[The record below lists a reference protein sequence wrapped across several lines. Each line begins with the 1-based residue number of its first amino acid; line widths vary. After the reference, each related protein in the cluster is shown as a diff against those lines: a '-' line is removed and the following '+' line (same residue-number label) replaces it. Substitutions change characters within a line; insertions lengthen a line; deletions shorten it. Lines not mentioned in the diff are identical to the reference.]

1 MRARAGKT
9 CRSVAFVNRN
19 GTTGNR
25 RAHVPF
31 AGSSRLDSLNHAEAA
46 VEAAVTSLF
55 GRVARWAHRHPR
67 RLAAGTATVLAVIA
81 GTAFGLAPMA
91 PDASALPKRLV
102 TESFTP
108 DNLDAQLDALAAQHL
123 MLARSDVTRANDTAG
138 TLTKRLGIAD
148 EQLNAFLQ
156 TDATSRKLWQGR
168 AGKLVSASTDD
179 TGRLTEL
186 VARYPAERDD
196 QFATHFTRLTL
207 TRGAAGFTSRLET
220 VPFGSTTRLATGS
233 VRTSLFAAT
242 DDANLPDPVATQL
255 ADVFSSDIDF
265 HRELRKGDTF
275 SVVYEALTADGE
287 PVPWNQGSGRVLA
300 AEFVNAG
307 HAYSA
312 VWFADASGKGAYFDL
327 NGRSKHSAFLAS
339 PLAFSRIT
347 SGFSMRF
354 HPILK
359 EWKRH
364 EGVDYGA
371 PTGTPVH
378 VVGDGVVAFAG
389 QQNGYGN
396 VIQVQHSDNRMT
408 VYAHLS
414 RIAVRRGEHVT
425 QGEHIGDVGATGWA
439 TGPHLHFEFRVAGVV
454 KDPLMIA
461 KAAETLT
468 LDGAS
473 RPRFTALAGELKGEL
488 AVAESLGA
496 QPPRVD

>member
-1 MRARAGKT
+1 M
-9 CRSVAFVNRN
+9 
-19 GTTGNR
+19 
-25 RAHVPF
+25 
-31 AGSSRLDSLNHAEAA
+31 DSLSQAEKA
-46 VEAAVTSLF
+46 VETAVQTLL
-55 GRVARWAHRHPR
+55 GRVAHWAHAHPR
-67 RLAAGTATVLAVIA
+67 RLAAGTVTVLAVFA
-81 GTAFGLAPMA
+81 GTAFGIAPMA

-102 TESFTP
+102 VESFTP
-108 DNLDAQLDALAAQHL
+108 ENLDAQLDALAAQHL
-123 MLARSDVTRANDTAG
+123 TLARSDVTRANETAT
-138 TLTKRLGIAD
+138 TLTKRLGVSDA
-148 EQLNAFLQ
+148 ELNAFLQ
-156 TDATSRKLWQGR
+156 TDVTSRKLWQGR
-168 AGKLVSASTDD
+168 AGKMVSATTDD
-179 TGRLTEL
+179 NGKLTEL

-196 QFATHFTRLTL
+196 QFSTHFSRLAI
-207 TRGAAGFTSRLET
+207 TRGEHGFTSKVET
-220 VPFGSTTRLATGS
+220 LPLGTTTRLATGT

-242 DDANLPDPVATQL
+242 DDANVPDPIATQM
-255 ADVFSSDIDF
+255 AEMFSTDIDF

-287 PVPWNQGSGRVLA
+287 PVPWNQGAGRVLA
-300 AEFVNAG
+300 AEFVNG
-307 HAYSA
+307 GKPHSS

-327 NGRSKHSAFLAS
+327 DGRSKHSAFLAS

-371 PTGTPVH
+371 PIGTAVH

-414 RIAVRRGEHVT
+414 KIDVRRGEHVS
-425 QGEHIGDVGATGWA
+425 QGEHIGDVGMTGWA

-454 KDPLMIA
+454 KDPLTIA
-461 KAAETLT
+461 RSAETLT
-468 LDGAS
+468 LDNAS
-473 RPRFTALAGELKGEL
+473 RPRFAALAGELKAEL
-488 AVAESLGA
+488 STAESLGV
-496 QPPRVD
+496 QPARVD

>member
-1 MRARAGKT
+1 
-9 CRSVAFVNRN
+9 
-19 GTTGNR
+19 
-25 RAHVPF
+25 
-31 AGSSRLDSLNHAEAA
+31 LDSLSQAEKA
-46 VEAAVTSLF
+46 VETAVQTLL
-55 GRVARWAHRHPR
+55 GRVAHWAHAHPR
-67 RLAAGTATVLAVIA
+67 RLAAGTVTVLAVFA
-81 GTAFGLAPMA
+81 GTAFGIAPMA

-102 TESFTP
+102 IENFTP
-108 DNLDAQLDALAAQHL
+108 ENLDAQLDALAAQHL
-123 MLARSDVTRANDTAG
+123 ILARSDVTRANETAT
-138 TLTKRLGIAD
+138 TLTKRLGVSDA
-148 EQLNAFLQ
+148 ELNAFLQ
-156 TDATSRKLWQGR
+156 TDVTSRKLWQGR
-168 AGKLVSASTDD
+168 AGKMVSATTDD
-179 TGRLTEL
+179 NGKLTEL

-196 QFATHFTRLTL
+196 QFSTHFSRLAI
-207 TRGAAGFTSRLET
+207 TRGEHGFTSKVET
-220 VPFGSTTRLATGS
+220 LPLGTTTRLATGT

-242 DDANLPDPVATQL
+242 DDANVPDPIATQM
-255 ADVFSSDIDF
+255 AEMFSTDIDF

-287 PVPWNQGSGRVLA
+287 PVPWNQGAGRVLA
-300 AEFVNAG
+300 AEFVNG
-307 HAYSA
+307 GKPHSS

-327 NGRSKHSAFLAS
+327 DGRSKHSAFLAS

-371 PTGTPVH
+371 PIGTPVH

-396 VIQVQHSDNRMT
+396 VIQVQHSGNRMT

-414 RIAVRRGEHVT
+414 KIDVTRGEHVS
-425 QGEHIGDVGATGWA
+425 QGEHIGDVGMTGWA

-454 KDPLMIA
+454 KDPLTIA
-461 KAAETLT
+461 KTAETLA
-468 LDGAS
+468 LDNAS
-473 RPRFTALAGELKGEL
+473 RPRFTAMVGELKSEL

-496 QPPRVD
+496 QPARVD

>member
-1 MRARAGKT
+1 
-9 CRSVAFVNRN
+9 
-19 GTTGNR
+19 
-25 RAHVPF
+25 
-31 AGSSRLDSLNHAEAA
+31 LDSLKHAEEA
-46 VEAAVTSLF
+46 VDTAVQSLF
-55 GRVARWAHRHPR
+55 GRVTRWTHQHPR

-81 GTAFGLAPMA
+81 GTAFGIAPMA

-108 DNLDAQLDALAAQHL
+108 DDLDAQLDALAAQHL
-123 MLARSDVTRANDTAG
+123 VLARSDVTRANDTAA
-138 TLTKRLGIAD
+138 TLTKRLGISD
-148 EQLNAFLQ
+148 DQLNAFLQ

-179 TGRLTEL
+179 AGRLTEL

-196 QFATHFTRLTL
+196 QFSTHFTRLTL
-207 TRGAAGFTSRLET
+207 ARGDSGFSSKVET
-220 VPFGSTTRLATGS
+220 VPFGTATRLATGS

-242 DDANLPDPVATQL
+242 DDANVPDPVATQL
-255 ADVFSSDIDF
+255 ADVFSTDIDF

-287 PVPWNQGSGRVLA
+287 PVPWNQGAGRVLA

-327 NGRSKHSAFLAS
+327 SGRSKHSAFLAS

-347 SGFSMRF
+347 SGFAMRF

-371 PTGTPVH
+371 PIGTPVH

-414 RIAVRRGEHVT
+414 RIDVKRGEHVT

-439 TGPHLHFEFRVAGVV
+439 TGPHLHFEFRVAGIV
-454 KDPLMIA
+454 KDPLTIA
-461 KAAETLT
+461 KSAETLT
-468 LDGAS
+468 LDNAS
-473 RPRFTALAGELKGEL
+473 RPRFAALAGQLKGEL
-488 AVAESLGA
+488 AVAESLGV
-496 QPPRVD
+496 QPARVD

>member
-1 MRARAGKT
+1 M
-9 CRSVAFVNRN
+9 
-19 GTTGNR
+19 
-25 RAHVPF
+25 
-31 AGSSRLDSLNHAEAA
+31 DSLKQAEEA
-46 VEAAVTSLF
+46 VETAVQSLF
-55 GRVARWAHRHPR
+55 GRVTHWTRRHPR
-67 RLAAGTATVLAVIA
+67 RLAAGTAAVLAVLG
-81 GTAFGLAPMA
+81 GTAFGIAPMA

-108 DNLDAQLDALAAQHL
+108 DHLDAQLDALAAQHL
-123 MLARSDVTRANDTAG
+123 VLARSDVTRANETAS

-148 EQLNAFLQ
+148 PQLDAFLQ
-156 TDATSRKLWQGR
+156 TDTTSRKLWQGR

-179 TGRLTEL
+179 AGRLTEL

-207 TRGAAGFTSRLET
+207 TRGDSGFASKLET
-220 VPFGSTTRLATGS
+220 IPFGSSTRLATGT

-242 DDANLPDPVATQL
+242 DDANLPDPIASQL
-255 ADVFSSDIDF
+255 ADVFSTDIDF

-287 PVPWNQGSGRVLA
+287 PVPWNQGAGRVLA
-300 AEFVNAG
+300 AEFVNGG
-307 HAYSA
+307 HPYSA
-312 VWFADASGKGAYFDL
+312 VWFADAGGKGAYFDL
-327 NGRSKHSAFLAS
+327 NGRGKHSAFLAS

-347 SGFSMRF
+347 SGFSMRM
-354 HPILK
+354 HPILN

-389 QQNGYGN
+389 RQNGYGN

-414 RIAVRRGEHVT
+414 KIDVKRGEHVA
-425 QGEHIGDVGATGWA
+425 QGEHIGDVGMTGWA

-454 KDPLMIA
+454 KDPLTIA
-461 KAAETLT
+461 KSAETLT
-468 LDGAS
+468 LNDAS
-473 RPRFTALAGELKGEL
+473 RPRFAALAGTLKGEL
-488 AVAESLGA
+488 AVAETLGV
-496 QPPRVD
+496 QPARVD

>member
-1 MRARAGKT
+1 M
-9 CRSVAFVNRN
+9 
-19 GTTGNR
+19 
-25 RAHVPF
+25 
-31 AGSSRLDSLNHAEAA
+31 DSLSHAEQA
-46 VEAAVTSLF
+46 VETAVQTLL
-55 GRVARWAHRHPR
+55 GRVANWAHRHPR

-91 PDASALPKRLV
+91 PDAAALPKRLV

-108 DNLDAQLDALAAQHL
+108 ENLDAQLDALAAQHL
-123 MLARSDVTRANDTAG
+123 SLARSDITRPNDTAS
-138 TLTKRLGIAD
+138 TLVKRLGISD

-156 TDATSRKLWQGR
+156 SDATSHKLWQGR
-168 AGKLVSASTDD
+168 AGKLVSATTDD
-179 TGRLTEL
+179 NGRLTTL

-196 QFATHFTRLTL
+196 QFTTHFSRLTIA
-207 TRGAAGFTSRLET
+207 RGENGFTSKVET
-220 VPFGSTTRLATGS
+220 VPFGTSTRLGAGT

-242 DDANLPDPVATQL
+242 DDANVPDPIATQM
-255 ADVFSSDIDF
+255 AEMFSTDIDF

-287 PVPWNQGSGRVLA
+287 PVPWNQGAGRVLA

-307 HAYSA
+307 KAYSS
-312 VWFADASGKGAYFDL
+312 VWFSDASGKGAYFDL

-371 PTGTPVH
+371 PIGTPVH

-396 VIQVQHSDNRMT
+396 VIQVLHSDNRMT

-414 RIAVRRGEHVT
+414 KIGVQRGQHVS
-425 QGEHIGDVGATGWA
+425 QGDHIGDVGMTGWA

-454 KDPLMIA
+454 KDPLTIA
-461 KAAETLT
+461 KSSETLA
-468 LDGAS
+468 LDSAS
-473 RPRFTALAGELKGEL
+473 RPRFAARVGELKSEL

-496 QPPRVD
+496 RPARVD

>member
-1 MRARAGKT
+1 M
-9 CRSVAFVNRN
+9 
-19 GTTGNR
+19 
-25 RAHVPF
+25 
-31 AGSSRLDSLNHAEAA
+31 DSLSHAEKA
-46 VEAAVTSLF
+46 VETAVQTLL
-55 GRVARWAHRHPR
+55 GRVANWAHRHPR

-81 GTAFGLAPMA
+81 GTAFGLAPLA

-102 TESFTP
+102 TETFTP
-108 DNLDAQLDALAAQHL
+108 DNLEAQLDALAAQHL
-123 MLARSDVTRANDTAG
+123 SLARSDVTRANETAN
-138 TLTKRLGIAD
+138 TLTKRLGVTD
-148 EQLNAFLQ
+148 DQLNAFLQ
-156 TDATSRKLWQGR
+156 SDALSHKLWQGR
-168 AGKLVSASTDD
+168 AGKLVSATTDD
-179 TGRLTEL
+179 SGRLTSL

-196 QFATHFTRLTL
+196 QFTTHFSRLTIA
-207 TRGAAGFTSRLET
+207 RDEHGFASKVET
-220 VPFGSTTRLATGS
+220 VPFGTTTRLSSGT

-242 DDANLPDPVATQL
+242 DDANVPDPVATQM
-255 ADVFSSDIDF
+255 AEMFSTDIDF

-287 PVPWNQGSGRVLA
+287 PVPWNQGAGRVLA
-300 AEFVNAG
+300 AEFVNG
-307 HAYSA
+307 GKPYSS
-312 VWFADASGKGAYFDL
+312 VWFSDASGKGAYFDL
-327 NGRSKHSAFLAS
+327 NGRSKHSSFLAS

-371 PTGTPVH
+371 PIGTPVH

-396 VIQVQHSDNRMT
+396 VIQIQHSDSRMT

-414 RIAVRRGEHVT
+414 KIDVQRGQHVS
-425 QGEHIGDVGATGWA
+425 QGDHIGDVGMTGWA

-454 KDPLMIA
+454 KDPVTIA
-461 KAAETLT
+461 KSSETLA
-468 LDGAS
+468 LDSAS
-473 RPRFTALAGELKGEL
+473 RPRFTARVGELKSEL

-496 QPPRVD
+496 QPARVD

>member
-1 MRARAGKT
+1 M
-9 CRSVAFVNRN
+9 
-19 GTTGNR
+19 
-25 RAHVPF
+25 
-31 AGSSRLDSLNHAEAA
+31 DSLNHAEKA
-46 VEAAVTSLF
+46 VETAVQTLF
-55 GRVARWAHRHPR
+55 GRVTRWAHAHPR
-67 RLAAGTATVLAVIA
+67 RLAAGTVGVLAVFA

-123 MLARSDVTRANDTAG
+123 VLARSEVTRANDTAD
-138 TLTKRLGIAD
+138 TLTKRLGISDA
-148 EQLNAFLQ
+148 QLDAFLQ
-156 TDATSRKLWQGR
+156 TDLTSRKLWQGR
-168 AGKLVSASTDD
+168 AGKMVSATTDD
-179 TGRLTEL
+179 AGKLTQL

-196 QFATHFTRLTL
+196 QFSTHFSRLTIS
-207 TRGAAGFTSRLET
+207 RGEQGFTSKVET
-220 VPFGSTTRLATGS
+220 VPLGTTTRLASGT

-242 DDANLPDPVATQL
+242 DDANLPDPIATQM
-255 ADVFSSDIDF
+255 ADMFSSDIDF

-287 PVPWNQGSGRVLA
+287 PVPWNQGAGRVLA

-307 HAYSA
+307 HAFSS
-312 VWFADASGKGAYFDL
+312 VWFADTASGKGAYFDL

-371 PTGTPVH
+371 PIGTPVH
-378 VVGDGVVAFAG
+378 VVGDGVVSFAG

-396 VIQVQHSDNRMT
+396 VIQVQHSDGRMT

-414 RIAVRRGEHVT
+414 KIDVRRGEHVG
-425 QGEHIGDVGATGWA
+425 QGDHIGDVGMTGWA

-454 KDPLMIA
+454 KDPLTIA
-461 KAAETLT
+461 KSAETLA
-468 LDGAS
+468 LDSAS
-473 RPRFTALAGELKGEL
+473 RPRFTAMAGELKSEL
-488 AVAESLGA
+488 AVAESLGVRPA
-496 QPPRVD
+496 RVD

>member
-1 MRARAGKT
+1 MQ
-9 CRSVAFVNRN
+9 S
-19 GTTGNR
+19 
-25 RAHVPF
+25 
-31 AGSSRLDSLNHAEAA
+31 LDSLNQAEKA
-46 VEAAVTSLF
+46 VETAVQTVL
-55 GRVARWAHRHPR
+55 GRVANWAHRHPR
-67 RLAAGTATVLAVIA
+67 RLAAGTVTVLAVFA
-81 GTAFGLAPMA
+81 GTAFGIAPMA

-108 DNLDAQLDALAAQHL
+108 DNLDAQLDALAAAHL
-123 MLARSDVTRANDTAG
+123 TLVRSDVTRANDSAG
-138 TLTKRLGIAD
+138 TITKRLGVSDA
-148 EQLNAFLQ
+148 ELNAFLQ
-156 TDATSRKLWQGR
+156 TDVTSRKLWQGR
-168 AGKLVSASTDD
+168 AGKLVSATTDD
-179 TGRLTEL
+179 GGRLTEL

-196 QFATHFTRLTL
+196 QFSTHFSRLAI
-207 TRGAAGFTSRLET
+207 TRGEHGFTSKVDT
-220 VPFGSTTRLATGS
+220 VPLGTTTRLATGS

-242 DDANLPDPVATQL
+242 DDANVPDPIATQM
-255 ADVFSSDIDF
+255 AEMFSTDIDF

-287 PVPWNQGSGRVLA
+287 PVPWNQGAGRVLA

-307 HAYSA
+307 KAYSS

-371 PTGTPVH
+371 PIGTAVH

-396 VIQVQHSDNRMT
+396 VIQVQHSDGRMT

-414 RIAVRRGEHVT
+414 KIGVRRGEHVD
-425 QGEHIGDVGATGWA
+425 QGEQIGNVGMTGWA

-454 KDPLMIA
+454 KDPLTIA
-461 KAAETLT
+461 KSAETLT
-468 LDGAS
+468 LDNAS
-473 RPRFTALAGELKGEL
+473 RPRFTAMVGELKSEL
-488 AVAESLGA
+488 AVAESLGV
-496 QPPRVD
+496 QPARVD

>member
-1 MRARAGKT
+1 ME
-9 CRSVAFVNRN
+9 
-19 GTTGNR
+19 
-25 RAHVPF
+25 
-31 AGSSRLDSLNHAEAA
+31 SLNQAEKA
-46 VEAAVTSLF
+46 VETAVQSLF
-55 GRVARWAHRHPR
+55 GRVARWAHAHPR
-67 RLAAGTATVLAVIA
+67 RLAAGTVSVLAAFA

-91 PDASALPKRLV
+91 PDAAALPKRLV
-102 TESFTP
+102 TESVTP
-108 DNLDAQLDALAAQHL
+108 ENLDAQLDALAAQHL
-123 MLARSDVTRANDTAG
+123 VLARSEVTRTNDTAD

-148 EQLNAFLQ
+148 DQLDAFLQ
-156 TDATSRKLWQGR
+156 TDDTSRKLWQGR
-168 AGKLVSASTDD
+168 AGKMVSATTDD
-179 TGRLTEL
+179 SGKLAQL

-196 QFATHFTRLTL
+196 QFSTHFTRLTIA
-207 TRGAAGFTSRLET
+207 RGEHGFTSKLET
-220 VPFGSTTRLATGS
+220 VPLGTTTRLASGT

-242 DDANLPDPVATQL
+242 DDANLPDPIATQM
-255 ADVFSSDIDF
+255 ADMFSSDIDF

-287 PVPWNQGSGRVLA
+287 PIPWNQGAGRVLA

-307 HAYSA
+307 HAYSS
-312 VWFADASGKGAYFDL
+312 VWFADANGKGAYFDL
-327 NGRSKHSAFLAS
+327 SGRSKHSAFLAS

-371 PTGTPVH
+371 PIGTPVH
-378 VVGDGVVAFAG
+378 VVGDGVVSFAG

-414 RIAVRRGEHVT
+414 KIDVQRGQHVS
-425 QGEHIGDVGATGWA
+425 QGDHIGDVGMTGWA

-454 KDPLMIA
+454 KDPLTIA
-461 KAAETLT
+461 KSAETLA
-468 LDGAS
+468 LDNAS
-473 RPRFTALAGELKGEL
+473 RPRFTAMAGELKSEL
-488 AVAESLGA
+488 AVAETLGVRPA
-496 QPPRVD
+496 RVD

>member
-1 MRARAGKT
+1 M
-9 CRSVAFVNRN
+9 
-19 GTTGNR
+19 
-25 RAHVPF
+25 
-31 AGSSRLDSLNHAEAA
+31 DSLSHAEQA
-46 VEAAVTSLF
+46 VETAVQTLL
-55 GRVARWAHRHPR
+55 GRVANWAHRHPR
-67 RLAAGTATVLAVIA
+67 RLAAGTVTVLAVLA

-91 PDASALPKRLV
+91 PDAAVLPKRLV
-102 TESFTP
+102 IESFTP
-108 DNLDAQLDALAAQHL
+108 DNLEAQLDALAAQHL
-123 MLARSDVTRANDTAG
+123 VLARSEVTRANDTAD
-138 TLTKRLGIAD
+138 TLTRRLGITD
-148 EQLNAFLQ
+148 EQLDAFLQ
-156 TDATSRKLWQGR
+156 TDVTSRKLWQGR
-168 AGKLVSASTDD
+168 AGKMVSAATDD
-179 TGRLTEL
+179 SGKVTQL

-196 QFATHFTRLTL
+196 QFSTHFSRLTIA
-207 TRGAAGFTSRLET
+207 RGEHGFSSKVET
-220 VPFGSTTRLATGS
+220 LPLGTTTRLATGM

-242 DDANLPDPVATQL
+242 DDAGVPDPIANQM
-255 ADVFSSDIDF
+255 AEMFSTDIDF

-287 PVPWNQGSGRVLA
+287 PVPWNQGAGRVLA

-307 HAYSA
+307 HAFSS

-327 NGRSKHSAFLAS
+327 DGRSKHSAFLAS

-396 VIQVQHSDNRMT
+396 VIQVQHSGNRMT

-414 RIAVRRGEHVT
+414 KIDVRRGDHVS
-425 QGEHIGDVGATGWA
+425 QGEHIGDVGSTGWA

-454 KDPLMIA
+454 KDPLTIA
-461 KAAETLT
+461 KSAETLA
-468 LDGAS
+468 LDNAS
-473 RPRFTALAGELKGEL
+473 RPRFTAMAGELKSEL
-488 AVAESLGA
+488 AVAESLGVRPA
-496 QPPRVD
+496 RVD

>member
-1 MRARAGKT
+1 
-9 CRSVAFVNRN
+9 
-19 GTTGNR
+19 
-25 RAHVPF
+25 
-31 AGSSRLDSLNHAEAA
+31 LDSLNHAEKA
-46 VEAAVTSLF
+46 VETAVQSLF
-55 GRVARWAHRHPR
+55 GRVTRWAHVHPR
-67 RLAAGTATVLAVIA
+67 RLAAGTVAVLAVFA

-123 MLARSDVTRANDTAG
+123 VLARSEVTRANDTAD
-138 TLTKRLGIAD
+138 TLTRRLGIAD
-148 EQLNAFLQ
+148 PQLDAFLQ
-156 TDATSRKLWQGR
+156 TDLTSRKLWQGR
-168 AGKLVSASTDD
+168 AGKMVSATTDD
-179 TGRLTEL
+179 SGKLTQL

-196 QFATHFTRLTL
+196 QFSTHFSRLTIA
-207 TRGAAGFTSRLET
+207 RGEQGFTSKVET
-220 VPFGSTTRLATGS
+220 VPLGTTTRLASGT

-242 DDANLPDPVATQL
+242 DDANVPDPIATQM
-255 ADVFSSDIDF
+255 ADMFSTDIDF

-287 PVPWNQGSGRVLA
+287 PVPWNQGAGRVLA

-307 HAYSA
+307 HAYSS
-312 VWFADASGKGAYFDL
+312 VWFADAASGKGAYFDL
-327 NGRSKHSAFLAS
+327 DGRSKHSAFLAS

-371 PTGTPVH
+371 PIGTPVH
-378 VVGDGVVAFAG
+378 VVGDGVVSFAG
-389 QQNGYGN
+389 QQHGYGN
-396 VIQVQHSDNRMT
+396 VIQVQHSGGRMT

-414 RIAVRRGEHVT
+414 RIDVKRGEHVS
-425 QGEHIGDVGATGWA
+425 QGDHIGDVGMTGWA

-454 KDPLMIA
+454 KDPLTIA
-461 KAAETLT
+461 KSAETLA
-468 LDGAS
+468 LDNAS
-473 RPRFTALAGELKGEL
+473 RPRFTAMAGELKSEL
-488 AVAESLGA
+488 AVAESLGVRPA
-496 QPPRVD
+496 RVD

>member
-1 MRARAGKT
+1 
-9 CRSVAFVNRN
+9 
-19 GTTGNR
+19 
-25 RAHVPF
+25 
-31 AGSSRLDSLNHAEAA
+31 LDPLSHAEAA
-46 VEAAVTSLF
+46 VETAVTSLF
-55 GRVARWAHRHPR
+55 GRITRWTHRHPR
-67 RLAAGTATVLAVIA
+67 RLAAGTATALAVIA

-123 MLARSDVTRANDTAG
+123 VLARSDVTRANDTAS

-148 EQLNAFLQ
+148 DQLNAFLQ

-168 AGKLVSASTDD
+168 AGKLVAATTDD

-196 QFATHFTRLTL
+196 QFSTHFSRLTL

-220 VPFGSTTRLATGS
+220 VPFGTTSRLASGT

-242 DDANLPDPVATQL
+242 DESNVPDPVATQL

-287 PVPWNQGSGRVLA
+287 PVPWNQGAGRVLA

-327 NGRSKHSAFLAS
+327 SGRSKHSAFLAS

-414 RIAVRRGEHVT
+414 RIDVKRGEHVN

-439 TGPHLHFEFRVAGVV
+439 TGPHLHFEFRVAGIV

-461 KAAETLT
+461 KSAETLT
-468 LDGAS
+468 LDNAS
-473 RPRFTALAGELKGEL
+473 RPRFAALAGELKGEL
-488 AVAESLGA
+488 AVAESLGVRPA
-496 QPPRVD
+496 RVD

>member
-1 MRARAGKT
+1 
-9 CRSVAFVNRN
+9 
-19 GTTGNR
+19 
-25 RAHVPF
+25 
-31 AGSSRLDSLNHAEAA
+31 LDSLSHAEKA
-46 VEAAVTSLF
+46 VETAVQSFL
-55 GRVARWAHRHPR
+55 GRVAQWAHAHPR
-67 RLAAGTATVLAVIA
+67 RLAAGTVTVLAALA
-81 GTAFGLAPMA
+81 GTAFGIAPMA

-108 DNLDAQLDALAAQHL
+108 ENLDAQLDALAAQHL
-123 MLARSDVTRANDTAG
+123 TLARSDVTRANDTAN
-138 TLTKRLGIAD
+138 TLTKRLGVSD
-148 EQLNAFLQ
+148 PELDAFLQ

-168 AGKLVSASTDD
+168 AGKMVSATTDD
-179 TGRLTEL
+179 SGKLTEL

-196 QFATHFTRLTL
+196 QFSTHFSRLAI
-207 TRGAAGFTSRLET
+207 TRGEHGLSSKVET
-220 VPFGSTTRLATGS
+220 LPLGTTTRLATGT

-242 DDANLPDPVATQL
+242 DDANVPDPIATQM
-255 ADVFSSDIDF
+255 ADMFSTDIDF

-287 PVPWNQGSGRVLA
+287 PVPWNQGAGRVLA
-300 AEFVNAG
+300 AEFVNG
-307 HAYSA
+307 GKPYSS
-312 VWFADASGKGAYFDL
+312 VWFSDASGKGAYFDL
-327 NGRSKHSAFLAS
+327 NGRSKHSTFLAS

-371 PTGTPVH
+371 PIGTPVH

-396 VIQVQHSDNRMT
+396 VIQVQHSDNRVT

-414 RIAVRRGEHVT
+414 KIDVTRGEHVS
-425 QGEHIGDVGATGWA
+425 QGEHIGDVGMTGWA

-454 KDPLMIA
+454 KDPLTIA

-468 LDGAS
+468 LDNAS
-473 RPRFTALAGELKGEL
+473 RPRFAAMAGELKSEL
-488 AVAESLGA
+488 AVAESLGVHPA
-496 QPPRVD
+496 HLD